1 VRHPDGTDHDTTYIV
16 APAWEH
22 PDRYN
27 PPATISSPDYSMLP
41 PQMRPKLGIDPLP
54 PTRTSLQSGLF
65 YQSSYPCEYISDL
78 NAIIEDVD
86 PDPQVS
92 HEISVLDTLYDASGI
107 VLLVDPRPSDG
118 LRVAPTMTYYHGN
131 TAHQFVFSGFSP
143 WSYARQDCIG
153 LVDFVLQDLWHLP
166 RQNIDRGSIAP
177 AIRNGVSA
185 PVRVVTPARRAVSAR
200 VPPGATRE

>member
-1 VRHPDGTDHDTTYIV
+1 
-16 APAWEH
+16 
-22 PDRYN
+22 
-27 PPATISSPDYSMLP
+27 
-41 PQMRPKLGIDPLP
+41 MRPKLGIDPVP
-54 PTRTSLQSGLF
+54 PTRLASLPLQF
-65 YQSSYPCEYISDL
+65 YQTSWPCEYISDL
-78 NAIIEDVD
+78 NAIIEDVE

-92 HEISVLDTLYDASGI
+92 REISVLDTLYDASGI
-107 VLLVDPRPSDG
+107 VLLTDNHI
-118 LRVAPTMTYYHGN
+118 APTMTYYHGS
-131 TAHQFVFSGFSP
+131 TAHQFVFTGFST

-166 RQNIDRGSIAP
+166 RQNVDRGSIAP